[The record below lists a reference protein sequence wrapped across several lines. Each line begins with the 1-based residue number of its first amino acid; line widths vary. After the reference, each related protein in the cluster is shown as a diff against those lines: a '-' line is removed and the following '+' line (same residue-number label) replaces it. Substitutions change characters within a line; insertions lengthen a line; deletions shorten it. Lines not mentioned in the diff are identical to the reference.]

1 MLIEPFKAI
10 QYISL
15 MISTLHKVSA
25 VMVHESVFPLILVSD
40 WPKHYPQ
47 PVSNFSRY
55 CICLCIALVLLLL
68 HQNISSLWLKIDR
81 TQ

>member
-25 VMVHESVFPLILVSD
+25 VMVHESVFPLILISD

-47 PVSNFSRY
+47 PVSNFQDIVSVCALLWFCY
-55 CICLCIALVLLLL
+55 CYT
-68 HQNISSLWLKIDR
+68 KIFHLFG
-81 TQ
+81 